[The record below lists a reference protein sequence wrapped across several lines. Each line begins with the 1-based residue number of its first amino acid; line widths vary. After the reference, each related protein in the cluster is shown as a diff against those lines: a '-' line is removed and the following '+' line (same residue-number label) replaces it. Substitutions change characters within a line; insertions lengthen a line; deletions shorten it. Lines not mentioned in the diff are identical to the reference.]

1 MSNLNIDIDD
11 IVEEINER
19 DNRRTLSR
27 VNGNIV
33 RRRICL
39 VLTAIICLALIA
51 LIVVILKSSIIN

>member
-51 LIVVILKSSIIN
+51 LVVVVLKSSIIN

>member
-19 DNRRTLSR
+19 DNRGALSR

-33 RRRICL
+33 RRKICL
-39 VLTAIICLALIA
+39 VLTAIICLVLIA
-51 LIVVILKSSIIN
+51 LIVVLLKSSIIN

>member
-19 DNRRTLSR
+19 DNRRTLSI

-33 RRRICL
+33 RRKICL
-39 VLTAIICLALIA
+39 VLTAIICLVLIA
-51 LIVVILKSSIIN
+51 LVVVVLKSSIIN

>member
-39 VLTAIICLALIA
+39 VLTAIICLVLIA
-51 LIVVILKSSIIN
+51 LVVVVLKSSIIN